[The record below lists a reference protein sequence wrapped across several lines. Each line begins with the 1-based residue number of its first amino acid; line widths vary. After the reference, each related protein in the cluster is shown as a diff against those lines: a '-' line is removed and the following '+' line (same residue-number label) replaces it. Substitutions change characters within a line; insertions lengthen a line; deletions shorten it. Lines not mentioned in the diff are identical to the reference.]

1 MKKQLLAAIAV
12 VMMGG
17 WAGTGAA
24 NAASYSY
31 MIAKTCSLQSPDTM
45 DRFFDGPM
53 RLSRSSIRIKGVR
66 RIGGGWE
73 RIYANGRVDGIIAR
87 GFVEYHPR
95 SGRLVCDADNWHVD
109 KMHNMKR
116 KYRR

>member
-12 VMMGG
+12 VMIGG
-17 WAGTGAA
+17 WAGTGEAG
-24 NAASYSY
+24 AASYSY

-53 RLSRSSIRIKGVR
+53 RLSRSSIRIKGER
-66 RIGGGWE
+66 RIGRGWK
-73 RIYANGRVDGIIAR
+73 RIYASGRVDGAFAS

-95 SGRLVCDADNWHVD
+95 SGRLVCDANDWHVN
-109 KMHNMKR
+109 KMQMMKR
-116 KYRR
+116 KHRR